1 MKKVQIVYYSRNDWI
16 IIDHI
21 KKNLEDVFENSV
33 QFQNA
38 FLEELGENEKLDGDL
53 FLVLYDDYI
62 YSVSKHI
69 SNLNNIVTITRGINR
84 KHITELITIKNPTD
98 ILIVNDDNFSTL
110 QTTYTLQG
118 LGLNHITFIPYNK
131 ALDKNNYYNNIKIAI
146 TPNAVS
152 SIPDYIDKVINIGYR
167 EVGYD
172 TLIKIM
178 QKLRIDSDLVY
189 VNILKRMNDIV
200 EPNSNTR
207 TNDLI
212 NSYLKG
218 EMLNKIISNNNEGVL
233 LTDSKFNL
241 VYSNESANMIFNIKE
256 SNLTNN
262 LSDFI
267 DRSLYDN
274 IFNSDFKNKYM
285 KINEEM
291 YAIKKTSVK
300 IMDMIIGYSFF
311 FGHEKSIRDL
321 EINLKSLF
329 IEKGQFAKYSFKDIL
344 YSSKAMDN
352 CINLA
357 KQASLTNYTILIQ
370 GESGTGKELI
380 AQSIHNYSYRKKAPF
395 VAINCAALPET
406 LLESELFGYE
416 GGSFTGAKKNG
427 KLGLFE
433 QANTGTIFLDEIG
446 DISQNLQRQLLRV
459 IQERQIMRIGSD
471 RLIDIDV
478 RIIVATNKILL
489 DEVHK
494 NNFRSDLYY
503 RLNVIPINIPTLKER
518 KKDILIILEN
528 KLGEKYSRLTNR
540 EKELILSYDWPG
552 NVREL
557 ESAAN
562 YYKTLGTFPD
572 YINITK
578 DRIINDSGKLNQQV
592 LKIIKENTDL
602 YSGIGRANI
611 IKELKAV
618 GINIGDSKL
627 RDILLNLK
635 NINLIEI
642 NQGRAGNRILQ
653 DGIEYLNNKA

>member
-370 GESGTGKELI
+370 RERGTGKKLI
-380 AQSIHNYSYRKKAPF
+380 TQSIHNYSYRKKAPF

-540 EKELILSYDWPG
+540 
-552 NVREL
+552 V
-557 ESAAN
+557 
-562 YYKTLGTFPD
+562 
-572 YINITK
+572 
-578 DRIINDSGKLNQQV
+578 
-592 LKIIKENTDL
+592 
-602 YSGIGRANI
+602 
-611 IKELKAV
+611 
-618 GINIGDSKL
+618 
-627 RDILLNLK
+627 
-635 NINLIEI
+635 
-642 NQGRAGNRILQ
+642 
-653 DGIEYLNNKA
+653 

>member
-1 MKKVQIVYYSRNDWI
+1 MKKIKIVYYSRNDWI

-33 QFQNA
+33 QFQNV
-38 FLEELGENEKLDGDL
+38 FLEELGENEKIDGDL

-69 SNLNNIVTITRGINR
+69 NNLNNIVTITRGINR
-84 KHITELITIKNPTD
+84 KHITELKTIKTPTD
-98 ILIVNDDNFSTL
+98 ILIVNDDDLSTL

-131 ALDKNNYYNNIKIAI
+131 ALDKNNYYSNIKIAI

-152 SIPDYIDKVINIGYR
+152 SMPDYIEKVINIGYR

-172 TLIKIM
+172 TLTKIM

-200 EPNSNTR
+200 EPNSDTR

-218 EMLNKIISNNNEGVL
+218 EMLNKVISNNNEGVL
-233 LTDSKFNL
+233 LTDNNYNL
-241 VYSNESANMIFNIKE
+241 VYSNERANMIFNIKD

-262 LSDFI
+262 LSDFMDKSI
-267 DRSLYDN
+267 YHN
-274 IFNSDFKNKYM
+274 ICDSDFKNKYM

-291 YAIKKTSVK
+291 YTIKKTSVK

-352 CINLA
+352 CISLA
-357 KQASLTNYTILIQ
+357 KKASLTNHTILIQ
-370 GESGTGKELI
+370 GETGTGKELI

-406 LLESELFGYE
+406 LLVSELFGYE
-416 GGSFTGAKKNG
+416 GGSFTGAKKDG

-503 RLNVIPINIPTLKER
+503 RLNVIPINIPPLKER
-518 KKDILIILEN
+518 KKDILLILEN
-528 KLGEKYSRLTNR
+528 KLGQKFSHLTNR
-540 EKELILSYDWPG
+540 EKNLILSYDWPG
-552 NVREL
+552 NIREL

-562 YYKTLGTFPD
+562 YYKTLGAFPD
-572 YINITK
+572 YINMTK
-578 DRIINDSGKLNQQV
+578 HKILNDSSKLDQQV
-592 LKIIKENTDL
+592 LKIINENTDL

-611 IKELKAV
+611 IKELKII
-618 GINIGDSKL
+618 GINIGDTKL

-635 NINLIEI
+635 NENLIEI

-653 DGIEYLNNKA
+653 NGIEYLNNRA